1 MENNENTNSER
12 RTYKKLSDDVKMLA
26 IGYIQRNPEKS
37 IAEVARNLSLY
48 ERSLRYTYSKFL
60 RDGNVIQN
68 NQAGPKYVK
77 VEDQHKL
84 RIGEYIEENPIITI
98 AQILSKLQE
107 DFNLV
112 LSKSTICRTIKKLN
126 ITYKLV
132 RQVPIAR
139 NTPEIIEAR
148 FIYSQTYFESIA
160 FSTPE
165 VVYIDET
172 GFNLHIRRRYG
183 RSQRGERAHIVVSN
197 SRGRNISVCAAMNIS
212 GLVNYRSIVAS
223 FNKNEFCQFLRECF
237 QKLSNTPKIFVMD
250 NVRFH
255 HSIEVR
261 EVVESQ
267 GHRIVFIPPY
277 SPQLNPIELLFSK
290 WKNIIKSGMSIFDGN
305 TMLTTIS
312 AVSTQ
317 ISGDDCAGWIRE
329 ATRFASRALQHEP
342 F

>member
-1 MENNENTNSER
+1 MSFILVVGEYVPVTCWCYSQGEDRKFSVDCRVNVMGSIFVFTFNNEHNKLLPGYIWYFETFKKIIPLQGIASPG
-12 RTYKKLSDDVKMLA
+12 KSPKLSTAPKPVVDRERLTPSPPVSAFALSPPVISKDDK
-26 IGYIQRNPEKS
+26 RRHPEKS
-37 IAEVARNLSLY
+37 IAEVVRKFSLN

-60 RDGNVIQN
+60 RDGSVIQN

-84 RIGEYIEENPIITI
+84 CIGQYIEENPIITI

-112 LSKSTICRTIKKLN
+112 LSKSTICQTIKKLK

-139 NTPEIIEAR
+139 NTPEFIEA
-148 FIYSQTYFESIA
+148 
-160 FSTPE
+160 
-165 VVYIDET
+165 
-172 GFNLHIRRRYG
+172 RRRYG
-183 RSQRGERAHIVVSN
+183 RSQRGERARIVVAN
-197 SRGRNISVCAAMNIS
+197 SRGRNITVCAAMNIS
-212 GLVNYRSIVAS
+212 GLVNYRIIVAS

-261 EVVESQ
+261 DVVESQ
-267 GHRIVFIPPY
+267 RHRIVFFPPY
-277 SPQLNPIELLFSK
+277 SPQLNPIELLF
-290 WKNIIKSGMSIFDGN
+290 
-305 TMLTTIS
+305 
-312 AVSTQ
+312 
-317 ISGDDCAGWIRE
+317 
-329 ATRFASRALQHEP
+329 
-342 F
+342 

>member
-1 MENNENTNSER
+1 
-12 RTYKKLSDDVKMLA
+12 MLA
-26 IGYIQRNPEKS
+26 ISYIQRHPEKS
-37 IAEVARNLSLY
+37 IAEVVRKYSLN

-60 RDGNVIQN
+60 RDGYVIQN
-68 NQAGPKYVK
+68 NQAGPKYIK
-77 VEDQHKL
+77 VEEQHKFC
-84 RIGEYIEENPIITI
+84 IGQYIEEIPIITI

-107 DFNLV
+107 DFNLI

-165 VVYIDET
+165 VIYIDET

-183 RSQRGERAHIVVSN
+183 RSQRGECAHIVVAN
-197 SRGRNISVCAAMNIS
+197 FRGRNISVCVAMNIS
-212 GLVNYRSIVAS
+212 GLVNYRRIVAS
-223 FNKNEFCQFLRECF
+223 FNNNEFCQCLREGF

-250 NVRFH
+250 NVHFH
-255 HSIEVR
+255 HSTEVH

-267 GHRIVFIPPY
+267 GHRIVFIPLY
-277 SPQLNPIELLFSK
+277 SPQFSQIELLFSK
-290 WKNIIKSGMSIFDGN
+290 LKNIIKSGISIYD
-305 TMLTTIS
+305 
-312 AVSTQ
+312 
-317 ISGDDCAGWIRE
+317 
-329 ATRFASRALQHEP
+329 
-342 F
+342 